1 MAMIGDLRTASE
13 NPTELHIALFTSPAV
28 ANDCVIGFVV
38 VAGDVDAHL
47 QRLVKCLEVG
57 RRSFTSVHFD
67 HIFAEKSIDK
77 FL

>member
-13 NPTELHIALFTSPAV
+13 NPTELHIALFTSPPV
-28 ANDCVIGFVV
+28 ANDFVV

-47 QRLVKCLEVG
+47 KQLVKCLEVG